1 MDEHSKTASATGTAI
16 GLSTVSA
23 FIGLCCLGPWVV
35 SIFGVTAGVAVA
47 RFEFLRPWILA
58 VAALALGWAFW
69 RVYLSRPRRRFSP
82 WLKRSLWF
90 AAGLTTLALFA
101 DQLQWWLVDPTPE
114 ALR

>member
-1 MDEHSKTASATGTAI
+1 MDEQSKTAGAAGTAI

-23 FIGLCCLGPWVV
+23 FIGLCCLGPWAV
-35 SIFGVTAGVAVA
+35 SIFGVTAAVALA

-58 VAALALGWAFW
+58 VAGLSLGWAFW
-69 RVYLSRPRRRFSP
+69 RVYFTRPRRRVSP
-82 WLKRSLWF
+82 WLAGSLWF
-90 AAGLTTLALFA
+90 AAGLTVLALFA